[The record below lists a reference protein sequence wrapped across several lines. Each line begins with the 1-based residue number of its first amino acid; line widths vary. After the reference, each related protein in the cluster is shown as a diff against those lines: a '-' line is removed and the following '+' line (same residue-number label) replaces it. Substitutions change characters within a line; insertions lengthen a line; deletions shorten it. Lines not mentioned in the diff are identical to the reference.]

1 MKLDT
6 DKDRIK
12 YFHEMISHIED
23 TIDTRHKFKNTQD
36 VPILLKIIDVL
47 EKERISYDSKLLS
60 FSEFIREVKKDT
72 KSSSSFF
79 GLFSKESKV
88 KQGDDLNKIF
98 KKLMDPIKNIIV
110 AKKLP
115 ARFESDL
122 EEKGQEFI
130 ISNKLSVNILNLLIN
145 FNLTDKLDTMIFIKK
160 IYPALIKYISTREMN
175 LLNGTRKNKS
185 NSSNRRNNNTRR
197 NNKNKNQDQYPFGE
211 KQV

>member
-6 DKDRIK
+6 PKDYVK
-12 YFHEMISHIED
+12 YFHEMVSNIEK
-23 TIDTRHKFKNTQD
+23 TIKSKHKFKKQED
-36 VPILLKIIDVL
+36 VPILLEIIDKL
-47 EKERISYDSKLLS
+47 ETERISYDKKQLS
-60 FSEFIREVKKDT
+60 FSEFIHEVNADT
-72 KSSSSFF
+72 STKGFL
-79 GLFSKESKV
+79 GLFSKDSKV
-88 KQGDDLNKIF
+88 KTIDDLNN
-98 KKLMDPIKNIIV
+98 IKNIIV

-160 IYPALIKYISTREMN
+160 IFPALIKYISTREMN
-175 LLNGTRKNKS
+175 LLNGTRKNK
-185 NSSNRRNNNTRR
+185 RQNNNTRR
-197 NNKNKNQDQYPFGE
+197 NNNRQNNKNQDQYPFGE

>member
-6 DKDRIK
+6 PKDYVK
-12 YFHEMISHIED
+12 YFHEMVSNIEK
-23 TIDTRHKFKNTQD
+23 TIKSKHKFKKQED
-36 VPILLKIIDVL
+36 VPILLEIIDKL
-47 EKERISYDSKLLS
+47 ETERISYDKKQLS
-60 FSEFIREVKKDT
+60 FSEFIHEVNADT
-72 KSSSSFF
+72 STKGFL
-79 GLFSKESKV
+79 GLFSKDSKV
-88 KQGDDLNKIF
+88 KTIDDLNNLF
-98 KKLMDPIKNIIV
+98 RKLMDPIKNIIV

-175 LLNGTRKNKS
+175 LLNGTRKNK
-185 NSSNRRNNNTRR
+185 RQNNNTRR
-197 NNKNKNQDQYPFGE
+197 NNNRQNNKNQDQYPFGE